1 MPGSRDFLKGAAF
14 SHASGNGGEARRD
27 LALDPCRSPEE
38 IEARSFA
45 IIDAEAGPEKPFFG
59 KAWVVARRLV
69 HTSGDLSLLADLVLP
84 DAAIEAGIDALLS
97 GTVIFTDTEMARAGM
112 PLRRLTPLGCRV
124 ECALAPAGSAPRGQ
138 TRSYAG
144 VTALGARLGGSILAV
159 GNAPTALLALF
170 DHLDRGGPAPA
181 LVVGMPV
188 GFVNAAESKELL
200 LRRDI
205 PSLVL
210 RGRRGGSPLA
220 AASVNALACFALA
233 PLP

>member
-1 MPGSRDFLKGAAF
+1 MAAYGDIGDGSAF
-14 SHASGNGGEARRD
+14 AD
-27 LALDPCRSPEE
+27 IVLDSCQTPDS

-45 IIDAEAGPEKPFFG
+45 IIDAEFGPEKPFSG
-59 KAWVVARRLV
+59 NAWSVARRLI
-69 HTSGDLSLLADLVLP
+69 HAAGDCSLAERLVLP
-84 DAAIEAGIDALLS
+84 EAAIAAGMDALS
-97 GTVIFTDTEMARAGM
+97 NGAVIYTDTEMARAGM

-124 ECALAPAGSAPRGQ
+124 ECILAPPGTAPAGQ
-138 TRSYAG
+138 TRAYAG
-144 VTALGARLGGSILAV
+144 VAALGERLGGSIFAV

-200 LRRDI
+200 LRRNVH
-205 PSLVL
+205 SLVV

-220 AASVNALACFALA
+220 AAAINALATLVKVEAAL
-233 PLP
+233 P